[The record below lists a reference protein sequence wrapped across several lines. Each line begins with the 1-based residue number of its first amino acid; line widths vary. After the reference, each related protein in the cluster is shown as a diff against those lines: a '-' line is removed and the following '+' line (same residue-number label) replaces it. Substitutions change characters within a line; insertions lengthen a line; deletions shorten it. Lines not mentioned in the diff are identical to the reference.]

1 MKTMFVV
8 GHANRE
14 RTKLVIAGRSRAET
28 RLRRP
33 GTGTRVLVRTLKVRP
48 YPRGDFVAA
57 TAGRRDTVH

>member
-14 RTKLVIAGRSRAET
+14 RTKLVIAGRNRAET

-33 GTGTRVLVRTLKVRP
+33 GTRVLVRTLKVRP

-57 TAGRRDTVH
+57 TAGCRDTVH